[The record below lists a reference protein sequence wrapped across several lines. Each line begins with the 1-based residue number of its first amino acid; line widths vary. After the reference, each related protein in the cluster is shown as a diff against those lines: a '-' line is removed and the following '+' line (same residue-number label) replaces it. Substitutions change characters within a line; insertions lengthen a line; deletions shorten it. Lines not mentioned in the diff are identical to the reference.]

1 MQVNVIPQQQIKT
14 VTLVNTCAGWLILL
28 MVLSSVSHVFF
39 TIIPVYVPGIL
50 AWLSAF
56 FLLPRLSKVIALQTT
71 ILIIISVSCL
81 FTTFYRHG
89 SFNFIALFNYNIG
102 LISLLA
108 GVSYLKLVALPSN
121 ENTFPSPKGKKAFL
135 LTLISAHL
143 FSAVINLS
151 ALFLFAE
158 RIKQRNNLSKPAL
171 ILVTRAFSTAAFW
184 SPFFAAMG
192 VAITYAP
199 DASLFQ
205 LVMQGVPLAIAAALL
220 TYWQVVKVDNNAIE
234 NFKGYPIGVKSF
246 FIPLLLVFGVFVI
259 HALYPS
265 ISVVLII
272 AALAIF
278 LTLMITSIRYKPKQ
292 AIAKFNIHTI
302 NALPKMSNELILFLS
317 AGLLSFSVATL
328 LTTFDQP
335 LPIIYFDYFHA
346 VFLLLIIIL
355 LSVFGLHPVISISI
369 SGGVLAPLDINH
381 NVLGLIYLSS
391 WALGMIISPL
401 SGLNISVANHYSLS
415 FKQIISWHYRY
426 VIIMYIFTCL
436 ALWLLMV

>member
-1 MQVNVIPQQQIKT
+1 VIHQQQIKT
-14 VTLVNTCAGWLILL
+14 LSLINVCAGWLILL
-28 MVLSSVSHVFF
+28 MLLSSVSHVFL
-39 TIIPVYVPGIL
+39 TIIPVYVPGVL

-71 ILIIISVSCL
+71 ILIVISVSCL
-81 FTTFYRHG
+81 LFAFYRHG
-89 SFNFIALFNYNIG
+89 SFNFLTLFNYNIG

-108 GVSYLKLVALPSN
+108 GISYLKLIALPAS
-121 ENTFPSPKGKKAFL
+121 ESTLSLPKGKKAFL
-135 LTLISAHL
+135 STLISAHL

-158 RIKQRNNLSKPAL
+158 RIKQKNNLSKPAL
-171 ILVTRAFSTAAFW
+171 VLLTRAFSTAAFW

-205 LVMQGVPLAIAAALL
+205 LVIQGVPLAIVAALV
-220 TYWQVVKVDNNAIE
+220 TYWQVVKVDNNVIE
-234 NFKGYPIGVKSF
+234 NFQGYPVDIKSF
-246 FIPLLLVFGVFVI
+246 FIPLLLVLGVFVI
-259 HALYPS
+259 HTFYPNT
-265 ISVVLII
+265 SVVLII

-278 LTLMITSIRYKPKQ
+278 LTLIITNIRHKPKQ
-292 AIAKFNIHTI
+292 AIAKFNGHTI
-302 NALPKMSNELILFLS
+302 NALPKMSSEIILFLS

-335 LPIIYFDYFHA
+335 LPIVDFEYLHA
-346 VFLLLIIIL
+346 ILLLLIIIL
-355 LSVFGLHPVISISI
+355 LSVFGLHPVISISV
-369 SGGVLAPLDINH
+369 SGVILAPLDINH

-391 WALGMIISPL
+391 WSLGMIISPL
-401 SGLNISVANHYSLS
+401 SGLNVSVANHYSLS

-426 VIIMYIFTCL
+426 VIIMYMFTCL
-436 ALWLLMV
+436 ALWLLMI